1 MDDVYVHAYICICV
15 HLYRRKKENLELHS
29 ACLSSISWKFV
40 RIAITIKNFTS
51 LKDE

>member
-1 MDDVYVHAYICICV
+1 MCMCMHIYVFVCI
-15 HLYRRKKENLELHS
+15 YTGERKRENLELHS